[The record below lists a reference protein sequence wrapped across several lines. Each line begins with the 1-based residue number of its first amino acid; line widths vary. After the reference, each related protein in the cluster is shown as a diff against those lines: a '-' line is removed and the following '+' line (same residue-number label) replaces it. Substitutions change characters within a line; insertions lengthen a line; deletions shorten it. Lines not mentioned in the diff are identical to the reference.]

1 MSEKQIVKLHKTA
14 STAQFPDDFQ
24 SPFHKPIYCQSGRV
38 KLMYNGMK
46 SSIMKTSQSGMI
58 FFWYSYFLLMLL
70 LKVYNKLTFQ
80 SKFSPCIVEINFWL
94 KKP

>member
-1 MSEKQIVKLHKTA
+1 VKLHKTA

-24 SPFHKPIYCQSGRV
+24 SPVLQTNLLSEREGEIDVQWYEIEHNEDVTKW
-38 KLMYNGMK
+38 ND
-46 SSIMKTSQSGMI
+46 